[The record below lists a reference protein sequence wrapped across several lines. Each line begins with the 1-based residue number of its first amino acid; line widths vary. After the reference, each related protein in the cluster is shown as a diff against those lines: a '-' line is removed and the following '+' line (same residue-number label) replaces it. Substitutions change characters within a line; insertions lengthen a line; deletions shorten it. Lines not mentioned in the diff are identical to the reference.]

1 MLAGVQK
8 ILVVDDDPV
17 ITDFLRLGLSYE
29 GYQVITA
36 VSGLEGLNLAQTQ
49 TPDLIILDWML
60 PDMDGIEICKKL
72 RSSSDVLII
81 MLTCRDDVPDRVEGL
96 GSGADDYIVKP
107 FHFEELLAR
116 MQALFRRRGIQ
127 AYNSEVQF
135 MSLLINK
142 DSFAVERNN
151 QPIVLTPTEFKLL
164 LLLAENPRKVFSKE
178 QIIDRVWGYDYA
190 GDINVVEVYI
200 GYLRKK
206 LGNPP
211 LIHTVRGIGYVLDA
225 PTRNQKL

>member
-1 MLAGVQK
+1 VLAGVQK

>member
-1 MLAGVQK
+1 MAGVQK